1 MATYRVKKE
10 SGNFVTIHKGFIQDS
25 NLSWKAKGLLLYLLS
40 RPDDWKIYETELV
53 KHTSDKLSSLK
64 SGIKELEK
72 VGYIER
78 KRKRD
83 DKGRLQGYDYEV
95 YEQPNHIRKSNVDE
109 DYSIHMRK
117 TNDGKS
123 NNGKTNVGK
132 TNVGKTNDGKSNT
145 TNNNST
151 YNNLTNIDSTK
162 NNSSSSASTT
172 KQQPPSHSY
181 SNVFNFYQENG
192 FGILQPFVVDQI
204 ENWIDDFNGNENI
217 VIEALKEA
225 ATNNVCKWSYAN
237 SILKS
242 WYQDGIKSIDD
253 IEARRK
259 QREASKNKME
269 STKTFDNS
277 QYADLF

>member
-10 SGNFVTIHKGFIQDS
+10 SGNFVTIHKGFITDDR
-25 NLSWKAKGLLLYLLS
+25 LSAKAKGILLYLLS
-40 RPDDWKIYETELV
+40 RPDDWQIYTLEVV
-53 KHTSDKLSSLK
+53 KHMNDGQKSIN
-64 SGIKELEK
+64 SGINELIK
-72 VGYIER
+72 VGYVERSR
-78 KRKRD
+78 KRKD
-83 DKGRLQGYDYEV
+83 NGDFNGYDYVV
-95 YEQPNHIRKSNVDE
+95 YEKPKNIREMPFGENAKRENAKRINAKRE
-109 DYSIHMRK
+109 NAKGH
-117 TNDGKS
+117 
-123 NNGKTNVGK
+123 
-132 TNVGKTNDGKSNT
+132 T
-145 TNNNST
+145 TNINNT
-151 YNNLTNIDSTK
+151 YKDLTNNYDTEI
-162 NNSSSSASTT
+162 NSSSSASTN
-172 KQQPPSHSY
+172 KQQLPSHSY
-181 SNVFNFYQENG
+181 NNVFNFYQENG

-259 QREASKNKME
+259 QREASKNKTE

>member
-1 MATYRVKKE
+1 MKKE
-10 SGNFVTIHKGFIQDS
+10 SGNFVTIHKGFITDDR
-25 NLSWKAKGLLLYLLS
+25 LSAKAKGILLYLLS
-40 RPDDWKIYETELV
+40 RPDDWQIYTLEVV
-53 KHTSDKLSSLK
+53 KHMNDGQKSIN
-64 SGIKELEK
+64 SGINELIK
-72 VGYIER
+72 VGYVERSR
-78 KRKRD
+78 KRKANGD
-83 DKGRLQGYDYEV
+83 FNGYDYVV
-95 YEQPNHIRKSNVDE
+95 YEKPKNIREMPFGENAKRENAKRINAKRE
-109 DYSIHMRK
+109 NAKGH
-117 TNDGKS
+117 
-123 NNGKTNVGK
+123 
-132 TNVGKTNDGKSNT
+132 T
-145 TNNNST
+145 TNINNT
-151 YNNLTNIDSTK
+151 YKDLTNNYDTEI
-162 NNSSSSASTT
+162 NSSSSASTT

-192 FGILQPFVVDQI
+192 FGILQPFVIAQI
-204 ENWIDDFNGNENI
+204 NAWINDFNGNENI

-259 QREASKNKME
+259 QREASKNKTA

>member
-1 MATYRVKKE
+1 MSIE
-10 SGNFVTIHKGFIQDS
+10 
-25 NLSWKAKGLLLYLLS
+25 AKG
-40 RPDDWKIYETELV
+40 IYAY
-53 KHTSDKLSSLK
+53 LSSYAGGKDVAFPSISLICHELNISEK
-64 SGIKELEK
+64 RFYKHRKELIDK
-72 VGYIER
+72 NIISVHRER
-78 KRKRD
+78 
-83 DKGRLQGYDYEV
+83 
-95 YEQPNHIRKSNVDE
+95 
-109 DYSIHMRK
+109 
-117 TNDGKS
+117 T
-123 NNGKTNVGK
+123 NNGFSKSIYTINHHFVHSQNVHVQNDNVRNESVQNVHVQNVGTK
-132 TNVGKTNDGKSNT
+132 K
-145 TNNNST
+145 NNIKK
-151 YNNLTNIDSTK
+151 NNYK
-162 NNSSSSASTT
+162 NNREKKNSSSSASTT

-242 WYQDGIKSIDD
+242 WYNDGIKSIDD

-259 QREASKNKME
+259 QREASKNKTE

>member
-1 MATYRVKKE
+1 MAIYRTMKE
-10 SGNFVTIHKGFIQDS
+10 NGDFVTVHKSFIFDS
-25 NLSWKAKGLLLYLLS
+25 NLSAKAKGILLYFLS
-40 RPDDWKIYETELV
+40 RPDDWQIYTSEVV
-53 KHTSDKLSSLK
+53 KHMNDGQK
-64 SGIKELEK
+64 SINAGINELIK
-72 VGYIER
+72 YNYVHRTQKRTNTGVFSGYEY
-78 KRKRD
+78 
-83 DKGRLQGYDYEV
+83 LV
-95 YEQPNHIRKSNVDE
+95 YEKPTEMPFSENGLSANGFSE
-109 DYSIHMRK
+109 
-117 TNDGKS
+117 
-123 NNGKTNVGK
+123 NGKTENRK
-132 TNVGKTNDGKSNT
+132 RHT
-145 TNNNST
+145 TNINNT
-151 YNNLTNIDSTK
+151 YKDLTNNYDTEI
-162 NNSSSSASTT
+162 NSSSSASTT

-259 QREASKNKME
+259 QREASKNKTE

>member
-1 MATYRVKKE
+1 MEQPSYYAILTASVRYDNRLTDSEKILYAEITALSNKYGYCSASNNYFAKLYEVSKRTISTRINNLKKLNYLKIELELNGKEVKKRKMYPM
-10 SGNFVTIHKGFIQDS
+10 T
-25 NLSWKAKGLLLYLLS
+25 
-40 RPDDWKIYETELV
+40 
-53 KHTSDKLSSLK
+53 HTS
-64 SGIKELEK
+64 IP
-72 VGYIER
+72 IEDNFHR
-78 KRKRD
+78 
-83 DKGRLQGYDYEV
+83 GVENMVHTPIEANFQENITRL
-95 YEQPNHIRKSNVDE
+95 
-109 DYSIHMRK
+109 
-117 TNDGKS
+117 
-123 NNGKTNVGK
+123 NNT
-132 TNVGKTNDGKSNT
+132 
-145 TNNNST
+145 
-151 YNNLTNIDSTK
+151 
-162 NNSSSSASTT
+162 SSSSASTT

-192 FGILQPFVVDQI
+192 FGILQPFVIDQI
-204 ENWIDDFNGNENI
+204 NAWIDDFNGNENI

-259 QREASKNKME
+259 QRETSKNKTE

>member
-10 SGNFVTIHKGFIQDS
+10 SGNFVTIHKGFITDDR
-25 NLSWKAKGLLLYLLS
+25 LSAKAKGILLYLLS
-40 RPDDWKIYETELV
+40 RPDDWQIYTLEVV
-53 KHTSDKLSSLK
+53 KHMNDGQKSIN
-64 SGIKELEK
+64 SGINELIK
-72 VGYIER
+72 VGYVERSR
-78 KRKRD
+78 KRKD
-83 DKGRLQGYDYEV
+83 NGDFNGYDYVV
-95 YEQPNHIRKSNVDE
+95 YEKPKNIREMPFGENAKRENAKRINAKRE
-109 DYSIHMRK
+109 NAKGH
-117 TNDGKS
+117 
-123 NNGKTNVGK
+123 
-132 TNVGKTNDGKSNT
+132 T
-145 TNNNST
+145 TNINNT
-151 YNNLTNIDSTK
+151 YKDLTNNYDTEI
-162 NNSSSSASTT
+162 NSSSSASTT

-204 ENWIDDFNGNENI
+204 DNWIKDFNGNENI

-259 QREASKNKME
+259 QREASKNKVQQ
-269 STKTFDNS
+269 STKDTDDDWLNS
-277 QYADLF
+277 PERQQYL

>member
-10 SGNFVTIHKGFIQDS
+10 SGNFVTIHKGFITDDR
-25 NLSWKAKGLLLYLLS
+25 LSAKAKGILLYLLS
-40 RPDDWKIYETELV
+40 RPDDWQIYTLEVV
-53 KHTSDKLSSLK
+53 KHMNDGQKSIN
-64 SGIKELEK
+64 SGINELIK
-72 VGYIER
+72 VGYVERSR
-78 KRKRD
+78 KRKD
-83 DKGRLQGYDYEV
+83 NGDFNGYDYVV
-95 YEQPNHIRKSNVDE
+95 YEKPKNIREMPFGENAKRENAKRINAKRE
-109 DYSIHMRK
+109 NAKGH
-117 TNDGKS
+117 
-123 NNGKTNVGK
+123 
-132 TNVGKTNDGKSNT
+132 T
-145 TNNNST
+145 TNINNT
-151 YNNLTNIDSTK
+151 YKDLTNNYDTEI
-162 NNSSSSASTT
+162 NSSSSASTT
-172 KQQPPSHSY
+172 KQQLPSHSY
-181 SNVFNFYQENG
+181 NNVFNFYQENG

-242 WYQDGIKSIDD
+242 WYNDGIKSIDD

-259 QREASKNKME
+259 QREASKNKTE

>member
-10 SGNFVTIHKGFIQDS
+10 SGNFVTIHKGFITDDR
-25 NLSWKAKGLLLYLLS
+25 LSAKAKGILLYLLS
-40 RPDDWKIYETELV
+40 RPDDWQIYTLEVV
-53 KHTSDKLSSLK
+53 KHMNDGQKSIN
-64 SGIKELEK
+64 SGINELIK
-72 VGYIER
+72 VGYVERSR
-78 KRKRD
+78 KRKD
-83 DKGRLQGYDYEV
+83 NGDFNGYDYVV
-95 YEQPNHIRKSNVDE
+95 YEKPKNIREMPFGENAKRENAKRINAKRE
-109 DYSIHMRK
+109 NAKGH
-117 TNDGKS
+117 
-123 NNGKTNVGK
+123 
-132 TNVGKTNDGKSNT
+132 T
-145 TNNNST
+145 TNINNT
-151 YNNLTNIDSTK
+151 YKDLTNNYDTEI
-162 NNSSSSASTT
+162 NSSSASTT

-204 ENWIDDFNGNENI
+204 DNWIKDFNGNENI

-242 WYQDGIKSIDD
+242 WYNDGIKSIDD

-259 QREASKNKME
+259 QREASKNKTE

>member
-1 MATYRVKKE
+1 MVSDRLIDYTGGY
-10 SGNFVTIHKGFIQDS
+10 GNVYKTITKDP
-25 NLSWKAKGLLLYLLS
+25 NLSIEAKG
-40 RPDDWKIYETELV
+40 IYAY
-53 KHTSDKLSSLK
+53 LSSYAGGKDVAFPSISLICHELNISEK
-64 SGIKELEK
+64 RFYKHRKELIDK
-72 VGYIER
+72 NIISVHRER
-78 KRKRD
+78 
-83 DKGRLQGYDYEV
+83 
-95 YEQPNHIRKSNVDE
+95 
-109 DYSIHMRK
+109 
-117 TNDGKS
+117 T
-123 NNGKTNVGK
+123 NNGFSKSIYTINHHFVHSQNVHVQNDNVRNESVQNVHVQNVGTK
-132 TNVGKTNDGKSNT
+132 
-145 TNNNST
+145 
-151 YNNLTNIDSTK
+151 K
-162 NNSSSSASTT
+162 NNTKKNNIKKNNTKKNSSSASTT

-204 ENWIDDFNGNENI
+204 ENWIDDFNGNEHI

-259 QREASKNKME
+259 QREASKSKTE

>member
-72 VGYIER
+72 AGYIER

-95 YEQPNHIRKSNVDE
+95 YEQPHHIRKSNVEE

-117 TNDGKS
+117 TDVGKS

-132 TNVGKTNDGKSNT
+132 SNDGKSHT

-151 YNNLTNIDSTK
+151 NNDLTNNNSTN
-162 NNSSSSASTT
+162 NNSSSGASTT
-172 KQQPPSHSY
+172 QQPQPNSH

-192 FGILQPFVVDQI
+192 FGMLRPIIVDQI
-204 ENWIDDFNGNENI
+204 SNWIDDFNNNEDI
-217 VIEALKEA
+217 VIEAFKEA
-225 ATNNVCKWSYAN
+225 ASNNVFKWSYVN
-237 SILKS
+237 SILRNWSEK
-242 WYQDGIKSIDD
+242 GIKSVEDINAYKKQHDIQKKTTQTDD
-253 IEARRK
+253 E
-259 QREASKNKME
+259 E
-269 STKTFDNS
+269 FDNS
-277 QYADLF
+277 QYANLF

>member
-1 MATYRVKKE
+1 MSDRLIDYTGGY
-10 SGNFVTIHKGFIQDS
+10 GNVYKTITKDP
-25 NLSWKAKGLLLYLLS
+25 NLSIEAKG
-40 RPDDWKIYETELV
+40 IYAY
-53 KHTSDKLSSLK
+53 LSSYAGGKDVAFPSISLICHELNISEK
-64 SGIKELEK
+64 RFYKHRKELIDK
-72 VGYIER
+72 NIISVHRER
-78 KRKRD
+78 
-83 DKGRLQGYDYEV
+83 
-95 YEQPNHIRKSNVDE
+95 
-109 DYSIHMRK
+109 
-117 TNDGKS
+117 T
-123 NNGKTNVGK
+123 NNGFSKSIYTINHHFVHSQNVHVQNDNVRNESVQNVHVQNVGTK
-132 TNVGKTNDGKSNT
+132 
-145 TNNNST
+145 
-151 YNNLTNIDSTK
+151 K
-162 NNSSSSASTT
+162 NNTKKNNIKKNNTKKNSSSASTT

-204 ENWIDDFNGNENI
+204 ENWIDDFNGNEHI

-259 QREASKNKME
+259 QREASKSKTE

>member
-10 SGNFVTIHKGFIQDS
+10 SGNFVTIHKGFITDDR
-25 NLSWKAKGLLLYLLS
+25 LSAKAKGILLYLLS
-40 RPDDWKIYETELV
+40 RPDDWQIYTLEVV
-53 KHTSDKLSSLK
+53 KHMNDGQKSIN
-64 SGIKELEK
+64 SGINELIK
-72 VGYIER
+72 VGYVERSR
-78 KRKRD
+78 KRKD
-83 DKGRLQGYDYEV
+83 NGDFNGYDYVV
-95 YEQPNHIRKSNVDE
+95 YEKPKNIREMPFGENAKRENAKCINAKRE
-109 DYSIHMRK
+109 NAKGH
-117 TNDGKS
+117 
-123 NNGKTNVGK
+123 
-132 TNVGKTNDGKSNT
+132 T
-145 TNNNST
+145 TNINNT
-151 YNNLTNIDSTK
+151 YKDLTNNYDTEI
-162 NNSSSSASTT
+162 NSSSSASTT
-172 KQQPPSHSY
+172 KQQLPSHSY
-181 SNVFNFYQENG
+181 NNVFNFYQENG

-259 QREASKNKME
+259 QREASKNKTE

-277 QYADLF
+277 QYVDLF

>member
-10 SGNFVTIHKGFIQDS
+10 SGNFVTIHKGFITDDR
-25 NLSWKAKGLLLYLLS
+25 LSAKAKGILLYLLS
-40 RPDDWKIYETELV
+40 RPDDWQIYTLEVV
-53 KHTSDKLSSLK
+53 KHMNDGQKSIN
-64 SGIKELEK
+64 SGINELIK
-72 VGYIER
+72 VGYVERSR
-78 KRKRD
+78 KRKD
-83 DKGRLQGYDYEV
+83 NGDFNGYDYVV
-95 YEQPNHIRKSNVDE
+95 YEKPKNIREMPFGENAKRENAKRINAKRE
-109 DYSIHMRK
+109 NAKGH
-117 TNDGKS
+117 
-123 NNGKTNVGK
+123 
-132 TNVGKTNDGKSNT
+132 T
-145 TNNNST
+145 TNINNT
-151 YNNLTNIDSTK
+151 YKDLTNNYDTEI
-162 NNSSSSASTT
+162 NSSSSASTT
-172 KQQPPSHSY
+172 KQQLPSHSY
-181 SNVFNFYQENG
+181 NNVFNFYQENG

-259 QREASKNKME
+259 QREASKNKTE

-277 QYADLF
+277 QYVDLF

>member
-1 MATYRVKKE
+1 MSDRLIDYTGGY
-10 SGNFVTIHKGFIQDS
+10 GNVYKTITKDP
-25 NLSWKAKGLLLYLLS
+25 NLSIEAKG
-40 RPDDWKIYETELV
+40 IYAY
-53 KHTSDKLSSLK
+53 LSSYAGGKDVAFPSISLICHELNISEK
-64 SGIKELEK
+64 RFYKHRKELIDK
-72 VGYIER
+72 NIISVHRER
-78 KRKRD
+78 
-83 DKGRLQGYDYEV
+83 
-95 YEQPNHIRKSNVDE
+95 
-109 DYSIHMRK
+109 
-117 TNDGKS
+117 T
-123 NNGKTNVGK
+123 NNGFSKSIYTINHHFVHSQNVHVQNDNVRNESVQNVHVQNVGTK
-132 TNVGKTNDGKSNT
+132 
-145 TNNNST
+145 
-151 YNNLTNIDSTK
+151 K
-162 NNSSSSASTT
+162 NNTKKNSSSASTT

-204 ENWIDDFNGNENI
+204 ENWIDDFNGNEHI

-259 QREASKNKME
+259 QREASKNKTE

>member
-1 MATYRVKKE
+1 MSDRLIDYTGGY
-10 SGNFVTIHKGFIQDS
+10 GNVYKTITKDP
-25 NLSWKAKGLLLYLLS
+25 NLSIEAKG
-40 RPDDWKIYETELV
+40 IYAY
-53 KHTSDKLSSLK
+53 LSSYAGGKDVAFPSISLICHELNISEK
-64 SGIKELEK
+64 RFYKHRKELIDK
-72 VGYIER
+72 NIISVHRER
-78 KRKRD
+78 
-83 DKGRLQGYDYEV
+83 
-95 YEQPNHIRKSNVDE
+95 
-109 DYSIHMRK
+109 
-117 TNDGKS
+117 T
-123 NNGKTNVGK
+123 NNGFSKSIYTINHHFVHSQNVHVQNDNVRNESVQNVHVQNVGTK
-132 TNVGKTNDGKSNT
+132 
-145 TNNNST
+145 
-151 YNNLTNIDSTK
+151 K
-162 NNSSSSASTT
+162 NNTKKNNIKKNNTKKNSSSASTT

-259 QREASKNKME
+259 QREASKSKTE

>member
-1 MATYRVKKE
+1 MEQPSYYAILTASVRYDNRLTDSEKILYAEITALSNKYGYCSASNNYFAKLYEVSKRTISTRINNLKKL
-10 SGNFVTIHKGFIQDS
+10 N
-25 NLSWKAKGLLLYLLS
+25 YL
-40 RPDDWKIYETELV
+40 KIELELNGKEV
-53 KHTSDKLSSLK
+53 QKRKMYPMTHTS
-64 SGIKELEK
+64 IP
-72 VGYIER
+72 IEDNFHR
-78 KRKRD
+78 
-83 DKGRLQGYDYEV
+83 GVENMVHTPIEANFQENITRL
-95 YEQPNHIRKSNVDE
+95 
-109 DYSIHMRK
+109 
-117 TNDGKS
+117 
-123 NNGKTNVGK
+123 NNT
-132 TNVGKTNDGKSNT
+132 
-145 TNNNST
+145 
-151 YNNLTNIDSTK
+151 
-162 NNSSSSASTT
+162 SSSSASTT

-192 FGILQPFVVDQI
+192 FGILQPFVIDQI
-204 ENWIDDFNGNENI
+204 NAWIDDFNGNENI

-259 QREASKNKME
+259 QRETSKNKTE

>member
-1 MATYRVKKE
+1 LTTYRVKKE
-10 SGNFVTIHKGFIQDS
+10 SGNFVTIHKGFITDDR
-25 NLSWKAKGLLLYLLS
+25 LSAKAKGILLYLLS
-40 RPDDWKIYETELV
+40 RPDDWQIYTLEVV
-53 KHTSDKLSSLK
+53 KHMNDGQKSIN
-64 SGIKELEK
+64 SGINELIK
-72 VGYIER
+72 VGYVERSR
-78 KRKRD
+78 KRKANGD
-83 DKGRLQGYDYEV
+83 FNGYDYVV
-95 YEQPNHIRKSNVDE
+95 YEKPKNIREMPFWENAKRENAKRINAKRE
-109 DYSIHMRK
+109 NAKGH
-117 TNDGKS
+117 
-123 NNGKTNVGK
+123 
-132 TNVGKTNDGKSNT
+132 T
-145 TNNNST
+145 TNINNT
-151 YNNLTNIDSTK
+151 YKDLTNNYDTEI
-162 NNSSSSASTT
+162 NSSSSASTT

-192 FGILQPFVVDQI
+192 FGILQPFVIAQI
-204 ENWIDDFNGNENI
+204 NAWINDFNGNENI

-259 QREASKNKME
+259 QREASKNKTE

>member
-1 MATYRVKKE
+1 VSDRLIDYTGGY
-10 SGNFVTIHKGFIQDS
+10 GNVYKTITKDP
-25 NLSWKAKGLLLYLLS
+25 NLSIEAKG
-40 RPDDWKIYETELV
+40 IYAY
-53 KHTSDKLSSLK
+53 LSSYAGGKDVAFPSISLICHELNISEK
-64 SGIKELEK
+64 RFYKHRKELIDK
-72 VGYIER
+72 NIISVHRER
-78 KRKRD
+78 
-83 DKGRLQGYDYEV
+83 
-95 YEQPNHIRKSNVDE
+95 
-109 DYSIHMRK
+109 
-117 TNDGKS
+117 T
-123 NNGKTNVGK
+123 NNGFSKSIYTINHHFVHSQNVHVQNDNVRNESVQNVHVQNVGTK
-132 TNVGKTNDGKSNT
+132 
-145 TNNNST
+145 
-151 YNNLTNIDSTK
+151 K
-162 NNSSSSASTT
+162 NNTKKNNIKKNNTKKNSSSASTT

-204 ENWIDDFNGNENI
+204 ENWIDDFNGNEHI

-259 QREASKNKME
+259 QREASKSKTE

>member
-1 MATYRVKKE
+1 MEQPSYYAILTASVRYDNRLTDSEKILYAEITALSNKYGYCSASNNYFAKLYEVSKRTISTRINNLKKLNYLKIELELNGKEVKKRKMYPM
-10 SGNFVTIHKGFIQDS
+10 T
-25 NLSWKAKGLLLYLLS
+25 
-40 RPDDWKIYETELV
+40 
-53 KHTSDKLSSLK
+53 HTS
-64 SGIKELEK
+64 IP
-72 VGYIER
+72 IEDNFHR
-78 KRKRD
+78 
-83 DKGRLQGYDYEV
+83 GVENMVHTPIEANFQE
-95 YEQPNHIRKSNVDE
+95 
-109 DYSIHMRK
+109 
-117 TNDGKS
+117 
-123 NNGKTNVGK
+123 NNT
-132 TNVGKTNDGKSNT
+132 
-145 TNNNST
+145 
-151 YNNLTNIDSTK
+151 
-162 NNSSSSASTT
+162 SSSSASTT

-192 FGILQPFVVDQI
+192 FGILQPFVIDQI
-204 ENWIDDFNGNENI
+204 NAWIDDFNGNENI

-259 QREASKNKME
+259 QRETSKNKTE

>member
-1 MATYRVKKE
+1 MKKE
-10 SGNFVTIHKGFIQDS
+10 SGNFVTIHKGFITDDR
-25 NLSWKAKGLLLYLLS
+25 LSAKAKGILLYLLS
-40 RPDDWKIYETELV
+40 RPDDWQIYTLEVV
-53 KHTSDKLSSLK
+53 KHMNDGQKSIN
-64 SGIKELEK
+64 SGINELIK
-72 VGYIER
+72 VGYVERSR
-78 KRKRD
+78 KRKD
-83 DKGRLQGYDYEV
+83 NGDFNGYDYVV
-95 YEQPNHIRKSNVDE
+95 YEKPKNIREMPFGENAKRENAKRINAKRE
-109 DYSIHMRK
+109 NAKGH
-117 TNDGKS
+117 
-123 NNGKTNVGK
+123 
-132 TNVGKTNDGKSNT
+132 T
-145 TNNNST
+145 TNINNT
-151 YNNLTNIDSTK
+151 YKDLTNNYDTEI
-162 NNSSSSASTT
+162 NSSSSASTT

-204 ENWIDDFNGNENI
+204 ENWIDDFNGNEHI

-242 WYQDGIKSIDD
+242 WYQDGIKSIYD

-259 QREASKNKME
+259 QREVSKNKTE

>member
-1 MATYRVKKE
+1 MEQPSYYAILTASVRYDNRLTDSEKILYVEITALSNKYGYCSASNNYFAKLYEVSKRTISTRINNLKKLNYLKIELELNGKEVKKRKMYPM
-10 SGNFVTIHKGFIQDS
+10 T
-25 NLSWKAKGLLLYLLS
+25 
-40 RPDDWKIYETELV
+40 
-53 KHTSDKLSSLK
+53 HTS
-64 SGIKELEK
+64 IP
-72 VGYIER
+72 IEDNFHR
-78 KRKRD
+78 
-83 DKGRLQGYDYEV
+83 GVENMVHTPIEANFQENITRL
-95 YEQPNHIRKSNVDE
+95 
-109 DYSIHMRK
+109 
-117 TNDGKS
+117 
-123 NNGKTNVGK
+123 NNT
-132 TNVGKTNDGKSNT
+132 
-145 TNNNST
+145 
-151 YNNLTNIDSTK
+151 
-162 NNSSSSASTT
+162 SSSSASTT

-192 FGILQPFVVDQI
+192 FGILQPFVIDQI
-204 ENWIDDFNGNENI
+204 NAWIDDFNGNENI

-259 QREASKNKME
+259 QRETSKNKTE

>member
-1 MATYRVKKE
+1 MSIE
-10 SGNFVTIHKGFIQDS
+10 
-25 NLSWKAKGLLLYLLS
+25 AKG
-40 RPDDWKIYETELV
+40 IYAY
-53 KHTSDKLSSLK
+53 LSSYAGGKDVAFPSISLICHELNISEK
-64 SGIKELEK
+64 RFYKHRKELIDK
-72 VGYIER
+72 NIISVHRER
-78 KRKRD
+78 
-83 DKGRLQGYDYEV
+83 
-95 YEQPNHIRKSNVDE
+95 
-109 DYSIHMRK
+109 
-117 TNDGKS
+117 T
-123 NNGKTNVGK
+123 NNGFSKSIYTINHHFVHSQNVHVQNDNVRNESVQNVHVQNVGTK
-132 TNVGKTNDGKSNT
+132 KNNT
-145 TNNNST
+145 KKNNIKKNKE
-151 YNNLTNIDSTK
+151 K

-204 ENWIDDFNGNENI
+204 ENWIDDFKGNENI

-259 QREASKNKME
+259 QREASKNKTE

>member
-1 MATYRVKKE
+1 MSDRLIDYTGGY
-10 SGNFVTIHKGFIQDS
+10 GNVYKTITKDP
-25 NLSWKAKGLLLYLLS
+25 NLSIEAKG
-40 RPDDWKIYETELV
+40 IYAY
-53 KHTSDKLSSLK
+53 LSSYAGGKDVAFPSISLICHELNISEK
-64 SGIKELEK
+64 RFYKHRKELIDK
-72 VGYIER
+72 NIISVHRER
-78 KRKRD
+78 
-83 DKGRLQGYDYEV
+83 
-95 YEQPNHIRKSNVDE
+95 
-109 DYSIHMRK
+109 
-117 TNDGKS
+117 T
-123 NNGKTNVGK
+123 NNGFSKSIYTINHHFVHSQNVHVQNDNVRNESVQNVHVQNVGTK
-132 TNVGKTNDGKSNT
+132 K
-145 TNNNST
+145 NN
-151 YNNLTNIDSTK
+151 IKK
-162 NNSSSSASTT
+162 NKEKKNSSSSASTT
-172 KQQPPSHSY
+172 KQQPPSNSY

-204 ENWIDDFNGNENI
+204 ENWIDDFNGNEHI

-259 QREASKNKME
+259 QREASKNKTE

>member
-1 MATYRVKKE
+1 MSDRLIDYTGGY
-10 SGNFVTIHKGFIQDS
+10 GNVYKTITKDP
-25 NLSWKAKGLLLYLLS
+25 NLSIEAKG
-40 RPDDWKIYETELV
+40 IYAY
-53 KHTSDKLSSLK
+53 LSSYAGGKDVAFPSISLICHELNISEK
-64 SGIKELEK
+64 RFYKHRKELIDK
-72 VGYIER
+72 NIISVHRER
-78 KRKRD
+78 
-83 DKGRLQGYDYEV
+83 
-95 YEQPNHIRKSNVDE
+95 
-109 DYSIHMRK
+109 
-117 TNDGKS
+117 T
-123 NNGKTNVGK
+123 NNGFSKSIYTINHHFVHSQNVHVQNDNVRNESVQNVHVQNVGTK
-132 TNVGKTNDGKSNT
+132 KNNIKKNKEK
-145 TNNNST
+145 NNS
-151 YNNLTNIDSTK
+151 
-162 NNSSSSASTT
+162 SSSSASTT

-259 QREASKNKME
+259 QREASKNKTE

>member
-1 MATYRVKKE
+1 MSDRLIDYTGGY
-10 SGNFVTIHKGFIQDS
+10 GNVYKTITKDP
-25 NLSWKAKGLLLYLLS
+25 NLSIEAKG
-40 RPDDWKIYETELV
+40 IYAY
-53 KHTSDKLSSLK
+53 LSSYAGGKDVAFPSISLICHELNISEK
-64 SGIKELEK
+64 RFYKHRKELIDK
-72 VGYIER
+72 NIISVHRER
-78 KRKRD
+78 
-83 DKGRLQGYDYEV
+83 
-95 YEQPNHIRKSNVDE
+95 
-109 DYSIHMRK
+109 
-117 TNDGKS
+117 T
-123 NNGKTNVGK
+123 NNGFSKSIYTINHHFVHSQNVHVQNDNVRNESVQNVHVQNVGTK
-132 TNVGKTNDGKSNT
+132 
-145 TNNNST
+145 
-151 YNNLTNIDSTK
+151 K
-162 NNSSSSASTT
+162 NNTKKNNTKKNSSSASTT

-204 ENWIDDFNGNENI
+204 ENWIDDFNGNEHI

-259 QREASKNKME
+259 QREASKSKTE